1 MTTYAKFINE
11 TNIEF
16 PPKNKGNI
24 INYDLNVEELT
35 KDGYKEFIEAQ
46 KDPSKN
52 YTITYVVVE
61 NQIREIA
68 IEVIPDPAELLK
80 EAKEQKISENDNLR
94 DIALNQGVVYR
105 DVLFDSDTDQKV
117 NLLATV
123 SMMNNTDTV
132 EWFGMDNQPLLCTKQ
147 DLINIGGLI
156 TQLHSFCWEKNYEI
170 KTAINEAETVEEV
183 QAIEINYNLESEGK

>member
-68 IEVIPDPAELLK
+68 VEIIPDPAELLNQ
-80 EAKEQKISENDNLR
+80 AKEQKISENDNVR
-94 DIALNQGVVYR
+94 DIALNQGVTYQNI
-105 DVLFDSDTDQKV
+105 LFDSDTDQKV
-117 NLLATV
+117 NLLAMV
-123 SMMNNTDTV
+123 SSMS
-132 EWFGMDNQPLLCTKQ
+132 ESERIIWFGKDNQPLDCNKQ
-147 DLINIGGLI
+147 DLINIGTLI
-156 TQLHSFCWEKNYEI
+156 TQLQSFCWGKNYEI

-183 QAIEINYNLESEGK
+183 QAIEIDYNLESEGE

>member
-52 YTITYVVVE
+52 YTITYIVID
-61 NQIREIA
+61 NQIQEVATEI
-68 IEVIPDPAELLK
+68 IPDPAELLK
-80 EAKEQKISENDNLR
+80 EAKEQKILENDNVR
-94 DIALNQGVVYR
+94 DIALNQGVTYQNI
-105 DVLFDSDTDQKV
+105 LFDSDTDQKV
-117 NLLATV
+117 NLLAMV
-123 SMMNNTDTV
+123 SSMS
-132 EWFGMDNQPLLCTKQ
+132 ESERIIWFGKDNQPLDCSKQ
-147 DLINIGGLI
+147 DLINIGTLI
-156 TQLHSFCWEKNYEI
+156 TQLHSFCWGKNYAI
-170 KTAINEAETVEEV
+170 KSAIAEAQTIEEV
-183 QAIEINYNLESEGK
+183 QAIEIDYNLESEGK